1 MQTQTEIFQAMERP
15 EFYPHPVTIVEQRE
29 THISKVF
36 LTGDYVYKIKK
47 PVDLGFLDYTTLEKR
62 EYFCHQETILN
73 RRLSRNIYLG
83 VVTITLKEGRYSLE
97 GSGKVVE
104 YAVKMR
110 QLTEENSMLSM
121 LRQGN
126 INKKAINQLAQTL
139 TEFYGRASTDGK
151 INSFGSWETI
161 QANCEENFDQ
171 TAQFIG
177 NILDER
183 IFQIVRAATRSFLH
197 RRKTL
202 FEHRVDTGKICD
214 CHGDL
219 RSGHIYFAD
228 GIQIIDC
235 IEFNKRFR
243 YSDTT
248 SDLAFLIMDLDYE
261 GFPKT
266 AQHLI
271 NSYVRYADD
280 PDVFVLI
287 DFYKCYRAFVRA
299 KVNCLRL
306 AEKTLGEWEK
316 SRLRRETDRYLN
328 LAYQYAILFTRPT
341 IWVVCGMVA
350 SGKST
355 LSKELSRILG
365 IKMLRSDLIRKELF
379 GLQPGESVNMAFGK
393 GIYSKGSDSLTYG
406 KLLML
411 AQEEIKKGTSVILD
425 ASFDSKRHRGEALRL
440 ARDMDANIIFVE
452 CVSPAAI
459 LKDRLRKREVKVTVS
474 DARLHH
480 FKELK
485 NRFEPLEDIT
495 EEKHIQ
501 IDTRRPMKEKIM
513 KILSHDY
520 GLLSKVIIGG
530 PKDKL

>member
-1 MQTQTEIFQAMERP
+1 MQTQTEIFQAMKRP
-15 EFYPHPVTIVEQRE
+15 QFYPHPVTCVEQRE

-47 PVDLGFLDYTTLEKR
+47 PVDLEFLDYTTLGKR
-62 EYFCHQETILN
+62 KYFCHQETALN

-83 VVTITLKEGRYSLE
+83 VVAITLKEGRYSLE
-97 GSGKVVE
+97 GSGEVVE

-126 INKKAINQLAQTL
+126 INKKDIDQLAQTL
-139 TEFYGRASTDGK
+139 TKFYGQASTNK
-151 INSFGSWETI
+151 TINPFGSLKTI
-161 QANCEENFDQ
+161 QANCEENFEQ
-171 TAQFIG
+171 TAQFAG

-202 FEHRVDTGKICD
+202 FEHRVDAGKICD

-219 RSGHIYFAD
+219 RSGHIYFAG

-235 IEFNKRFR
+235 IEFNDRFR

-248 SDLAFLIMDLDYE
+248 SDLAFLLMDLDYE

-299 KVNCLRL
+299 KVNCFRL
-306 AEKTLGEWEK
+306 GEKALGEWEQ

-328 LAYQYAILFTRPT
+328 FAYQYAILFTRPT

-355 LSKELSRILG
+355 LSKELSKTLG
-365 IKMLRSDLIRKELF
+365 IKILRSDLIRIELF
-379 GLQPGESVNMAFGK
+379 GLQPGESVNVSFGE
-393 GIYSKGSDSLTYG
+393 GIYSKGSRSLTYG

-411 AQEEIKKGTSVILD
+411 AQEEIEKGASVILD
-425 ASFDSKRHRGEALRL
+425 ATFGSKHHRGEALRL
-440 ARDMDANIIFVE
+440 ARDMDANVIFIE
-452 CVSPAAI
+452 CVSPASV
-459 LKDRLRKREVKVTVS
+459 LKDRLKKREVKVTVS

-485 NRFEPLEDIT
+485 NRFESLEDIT
-495 EEKHIQ
+495 EEMHIQ
-501 IDTRRPMKEKIM
+501 IDTQRPMKENIM

-520 GLLSKVIIGG
+520 GLLSKVIAGG